1 MIERATD
8 EARRASSMVCQH
20 GNTLTLAALMPGSAR
35 TGAES
40 EPHQFP
46 SIRLA
51 PLVTAG
57 LERPLFLT
65 HAGDRSGCLFV
76 MEQSGTIRIID
87 QGVLRKVPFLD
98 MRDRVATD
106 GPERGSWGWH
116 FILTTASTGAYLSS
130 GIRRRRERGC
140 TDGVAQGGVSDCLV
154 WARRRRRALCGG
166 SRRRH
171 VSAGLSSMGSYS
183 FPASQ

>member
-1 MIERATD
+1 
-8 EARRASSMVCQH
+8 MVCQH

-46 SIRLA
+46 SIRLT

-98 MRDRVATD
+98 VRDRVATD
-106 GPERGSWGWH
+106 GPERGLLGLAFHPDHRLNGRIFAFRQSDEG
-116 FILTTASTGAYLSS
+116 
-130 GIRRRRERGC
+130 ERGAAP
-140 TDGVAQGGVSDCLV
+140 TVLLKARFRIVSFGQDEEGELYVADHGGGMYRLVS
-154 WARRRRRALCGG
+154 R
-166 SRRRH
+166 
-171 VSAGLSSMGSYS
+171 
-183 FPASQ
+183 